1 MKKAMQQLNI
11 ANKMLKE
18 SIDERDHGIIEGY
31 TDLEITNV
39 RSTPRGKTVTAVVTL
54 MTGTSSIP

>member
-1 MKKAMQQLNI
+1 
-11 ANKMLKE
+11 MLKE
-18 SIDERDHGIIEGY
+18 GKDELDHRMIEGY

-54 MTGTSSIP
+54 MTRTSSIP